1 MMAMYK
7 LYVIVHRR
15 TDFPRLYREITDY
28 MYRQWYGEKRQQAKN
43 KIMELALTM
52 NAIHGIGGYSY

>member
-15 TDFPRLYREITDY
+15 ADFPRIYREITDVVY
-28 MYRQWYGEKRQQAKN
+28 GKFYGEKRQQAKN
-43 KIMELALTM
+43 AVMQLAIVS
-52 NAIHGIGGYSY
+52 NIAHGIGGYSY